1 MQFIIFTKTRWLEP
15 PRLRH
20 QLVKLLLDAGHTVT
34 FYEKPYYPW
43 QRVNTVQTGINGLSL
58 RNTKQLI
65 HHKLRINFILGKL
78 NEIFEIISIK
88 QSSIEMTGAEVIIN
102 FNYDYYFL
110 RKIFPGLKII
120 TILNDDSWSKSI
132 LGSTSFY
139 KFILK
144 KTCLMSNVVSSVS
157 PAISSQINH
166 YCSPKLFFPWADK
179 SYQNPKKSENKY
191 QLLFWGFINYRLD
204 YEYLKGLVEYSNLMS
219 FKLEII
225 LVGPMPKELKEI
237 KKIKKIPKIS
247 FKPTTAL
254 EELSLTNV
262 FGAIIPY
269 RDTNNPDIEP
279 IFLPNKG
286 LQLLARGLPLVIT
299 GMPNFIVA
307 PFVFRLGQSLQKDLI
322 ILANVKKNFEN
333 LQKPIK
339 RFVNQNSSR
348 NRLDQI
354 LEWV

>member
-1 MQFIIFTKTRWLEP
+1 MIANHGRIAKYDHIMEGRNSRLDGLQAAILSVKLKFLESWLEHRIKISKLYLEGLRNTGDIILPTINKNKRHVFHLFVIRTKYREALRAHLTSKNIETGIHYPTALPKLEAYQYMKKADSNMIANKLDSELLSLPIGEHLSLEQIQEVIEEIDLFLNNKVKSLQFIIFTKTRWLEP

-20 QLVKLLLDAGHTVT
+20 QLVKLLLDAGHNVT

-144 KTCLMSNVVSSVS
+144 KHV
-157 PAISSQINH
+157 
-166 YCSPKLFFPWADK
+166 
-179 SYQNPKKSENKY
+179 
-191 QLLFWGFINYRLD
+191 
-204 YEYLKGLVEYSNLMS
+204 
-219 FKLEII
+219 
-225 LVGPMPKELKEI
+225 
-237 KKIKKIPKIS
+237 
-247 FKPTTAL
+247 
-254 EELSLTNV
+254 
-262 FGAIIPY
+262 
-269 RDTNNPDIEP
+269 
-279 IFLPNKG
+279 
-286 LQLLARGLPLVIT
+286 
-299 GMPNFIVA
+299 
-307 PFVFRLGQSLQKDLI
+307 
-322 ILANVKKNFEN
+322 
-333 LQKPIK
+333 
-339 RFVNQNSSR
+339 
-348 NRLDQI
+348 
-354 LEWV
+354 